1 MSWRPGLAD
10 RCEVQLSYAIGVA
23 QPVSVLVRYLRHGKS
38 CPRKDSG
45 AGFCRGYASGG
56 LIIKRFDLRT
66 PNFSKVSCYGHFG
79 ENAKDM
85 PWEKTDLA
93 ESWKNA

>member
-1 MSWRPGLAD
+1 MHREKIQELVSAVDMRPA
-10 RCEVQLSYAIGVA
+10 A
-23 QPVSVLVRYLRHGKS
+23 
-38 CPRKDSG
+38 
-45 AGFCRGYASGG
+45 
-56 LIIKRFDLRT
+56 IIKRFDLRT

-93 ESWKNA
+93 EELEERVIEMTPLHSRTESLRFLDFPS

>member
-1 MSWRPGLAD
+1 MDMRPA
-10 RCEVQLSYAIGVA
+10 A
-23 QPVSVLVRYLRHGKS
+23 
-38 CPRKDSG
+38 
-45 AGFCRGYASGG
+45 
-56 LIIKRFDLRT
+56 IIKRFDLRT

-93 ESWKNA
+93 ESWKHA